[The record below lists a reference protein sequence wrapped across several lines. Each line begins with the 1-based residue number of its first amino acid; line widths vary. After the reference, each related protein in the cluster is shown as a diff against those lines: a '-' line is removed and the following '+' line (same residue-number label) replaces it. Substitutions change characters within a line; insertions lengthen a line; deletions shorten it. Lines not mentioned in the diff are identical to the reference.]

1 MKRLARGLALSLRAL
16 ARVLVQLF
24 GRDRAAVAAAR
35 LAGRGWGWS

>member
-24 GRDRAAVAAAR
+24 GRDRAVAAAR

>member
-24 GRDRAAVAAAR
+24 GRDRAVAAR